1 VMLVTAA
8 TPGLPAS
15 FTAVTAAPT
24 KAQAEEAL
32 LLVFPDSG
40 DVRSEF
46 SQLAVP
52 EVYAAGEALF
62 HEGGPSQGA
71 FLLCDGEVEVSVKR
85 ARNSKL
91 VLERA
96 QAGNVL
102 GVSATLR
109 GSPYMVSAVAL
120 RPCKV
125 LHLGPRAF
133 LDLLQRHPSASLAI
147 SRQLSV
153 GLEEA
158 YHGLRSLRG
167 VKRRHVH

>member
-1 VMLVTAA
+1 MLVTAGVRA
-8 TPGLPAS
+8 FLAF
-15 FTAVTAAPT
+15 FTAVTAVPT

-40 DVRSEF
+40 DVRTEF
-46 SQLAVP
+46 IRLAVP
-52 EVYAAGEALF
+52 EVYALGEALF
-62 HEGGPSQGA
+62 REGGPSQGA

-85 ARNSKL
+85 AHDSKM

-96 QAGNVL
+96 GAGNVL
-102 GVSATLR
+102 GISATLR
-109 GSPYMVSAVAL
+109 GSPNMVSAVAL
-120 RPCKV
+120 QPCKV

>member
-1 VMLVTAA
+1 MLVTAA
-8 TPGLPAS
+8 NTDFAAS
-15 FTAVTAAPT
+15 FTAVTAVPT

-32 LLVFPDSG
+32 LLVFPESG

-46 SQLAVP
+46 SRLAVP
-52 EVYAAGEALF
+52 EVYAAGETLF
-62 HEGGPSQGA
+62 REGGPSQGA

-85 ARNSKL
+85 ARNSKM
-91 VLERA
+91 VLEHA

-109 GSPYMVSAVAL
+109 GSLYLVSAVAL
-120 RPCKV
+120 MPCKV

-147 SRQLSV
+147 SRQLSM

-167 VKRRHVH
+167 VKRRQVH